1 MGGAQHDNQGLLP
14 SNLEVEQAVLGSLLS
29 DSGLTNWPQVAG
41 VLAADH
47 FAESVHSRIFN
58 AIATLCA
65 AGKPATPL
73 TLKSAFEKDETLQE
87 IGGFVYLAR
96 LMSSALPL
104 LSLRPHAELLR
115 DLSARRVVI
124 EAATKL
130 ISDAG
135 TVTIDE
141 TFRPLLASHVEAMQA
156 LFDNGATRKTTCTL
170 GEATTAMVDRITRIR
185 NGEIDRNAIK
195 TGITAL
201 DRFTGGLHRGEYII
215 LGGRPSMGKTALAV
229 QLAYNIAEGGGG
241 VFYASLEMP
250 VPLLTPRLTS
260 CRLWTPGASV
270 VSYQNLIRGLVND
283 TEMRWIE
290 SAAKEMKTWPLV
302 IDDAPGLS
310 APELEARIQVAKSRL
325 ERNGKTLDLVIVDH
339 LHKMRHPN
347 TPSKVN
353 EYTEIS
359 SRLAEM
365 AKRLDCPV
373 VALAQL
379 NRGVESRDDKHPQL
393 SDLRESGSIEQDA
406 DTVLFAYR
414 EAYYLERQRLAS
426 AAGESDRMAELD
438 AVKHKL
444 ELLIEKQRSGPI
456 GTINLW
462 CDMAANVVRD
472 SNQFSD
478 EMEQAA

>member
-1 MGGAQHDNQGLLP
+1 
-14 SNLEVEQAVLGSLLS
+14 LGSLLT
-29 DSGLTNWPQVAG
+29 DTALIYWPQVAG
-41 VLAADH
+41 LLTPDH
-47 FAESVHSRIFN
+47 FSEAIHSRIFE
-58 AIATLCA
+58 AIATLSG
-65 AGKPATPL
+65 AGKPASAM
-73 TLKSAFEKDETLQE
+73 TLKNVFEKDETLKE
-87 IGGFVYLAR
+87 IGGTVYLAR
-96 LMSSALPL
+96 LMASAIPL
-104 LSLRPHAELLR
+104 LSLRPHVELLR
-115 DLSARRVVI
+115 DLAARRTVI
-124 EAATKL
+124 EAANQL
-130 ISDAG
+130 ITDADN
-135 TVTIDE
+135 VTADE
-141 TFRPLLASHVEAMQA
+141 TFRPVLASHVESMQA
-156 LFDNGATRKTTCTL
+156 LFDDGATRKTTSTL
-170 GEATTAMVDRITRIR
+170 GEASAAMVDRITRIR
-185 NGEIDRNAIK
+185 SGEIDRNAIK
-195 TGITAL
+195 TGIAAL

-260 CRLWTPGASV
+260 CRLWTPGSAV
-270 VSYQNLIRGLVND
+270 VSYQSLIRGLVSD
-283 TEMRWIE
+283 TEMRWVE
-290 SAAKEMKTWPLV
+290 SAAKEMKSWPLV

-325 ERNGKTLDLVIVDH
+325 ERNGKSLDLVIVDH

-379 NRGVESRDDKHPQL
+379 NRSVESRDDKHPQL

-414 EAYYLERQRLAS
+414 EAYYLERQRLAG
-426 AAGESDRMAELD
+426 AAAESDRMAELE
-438 AVKHKL
+438 AVKNKM
-444 ELLIEKQRSGPI
+444 ELLVEKQRSGPI
-456 GTINLW
+456 GPINLW

-472 SNQFSD
+472 PNQSSD
-478 EMEQAA
+478 EMEITA

>member
-1 MGGAQHDNQGLLP
+1 MQGP
-14 SNLEVEQAVLGSLLS
+14 SNIEAEQAVLGSLLT
-29 DSGLTNWPQVAG
+29 DTPLIYWPQVAG
-41 VLAADH
+41 VLTPEH
-47 FAESVHSRIFN
+47 FSEAVHSRIFE
-58 AIATLCA
+58 AIAMLSR
-65 AGKPATPL
+65 AGKPASAM
-73 TLKSAFEKDETLQE
+73 TLKNAFEKDETLNE
-87 IGGFVYLAR
+87 IGGTVYLAR
-96 LMSSALPL
+96 LMASAIPL
-104 LSLRPHAELLR
+104 LSLRPHVELLR
-115 DLSARRVVI
+115 DLAARRVVI
-124 EAATKL
+124 EAARKL
-130 ISDAG
+130 INDADNV
-135 TVTIDE
+135 TVDE
-141 TFRPLLASHVEAMQA
+141 TFRPVLANHVEAMQA
-156 LFDNGATRKTTCTL
+156 LFDNGSTRKTTSTL

-195 TGITAL
+195 TGIASI

-260 CRLWTPGASV
+260 CRLWTPGTPV
-270 VSYQNLIRGLVND
+270 VSYQNLIRGLVSD
-283 TEMRWIE
+283 TEMRWVE

-310 APELEARIQVAKSRL
+310 APELEARVQVAKSRM
-325 ERNGKTLDLVIVDH
+325 ERNGKSLDLVIVDH

-359 SRLAEM
+359 SRLAEL

-414 EAYYLERQRLAS
+414 EAYYLERQRLAGV
-426 AAGESDRMAELD
+426 AAESDRRAEL
-438 AVKHKL
+438 AIARHKL

-472 SNQFSD
+472 PNHSE
-478 EMEQAA
+478 EMEIAA

>member
-1 MGGAQHDNQGLLP
+1 MQGPVNIEVEQGLL
-14 SNLEVEQAVLGSLLS
+14 GTLLS
-29 DSGLTNWPQVAG
+29 DTSGTLWPQVSG
-41 VLAADH
+41 LLRPEH
-47 FAESVHSRIFN
+47 FHEPLHARIFD
-58 AIATLCA
+58 AIASLA
-65 AGKPATPL
+65 SGGKVA
-73 TLKSAFEKDETLQE
+73 SAFTLQNAFAKDETLNE
-87 IGGFVYLAR
+87 LGGTGYLAR
-96 LMSSALPL
+96 LVASAAPAI
-104 LSLRPHAELLR
+104 SLKSHAELLR
-115 DLSARRVVI
+115 DLTARRVVI

-130 ISDAG
+130 ITDAD
-135 TVTIDE
+135 TVSVGD
-141 TFRPLLASHVEAMQA
+141 TFRPVLASHVEAMQA
-156 LFDNGATRKTTCTL
+156 LFDNGATRKTTSTL

-185 NGEIDRNAIK
+185 NGEIDRNAIQ
-195 TGITAL
+195 TGIAAL
-201 DRFTGGLHRGEYII
+201 DRFTGGLHRGEYLI

-229 QLAYNIAEGGGG
+229 QLAYNLAEGGGG

-260 CRLWTPGASV
+260 CRLWTPGTAA
-270 VSYQNLIRGLVND
+270 VSYQNLIRGLVSD
-283 TEMRWIE
+283 TEMRWVE
-290 SAAKEMKTWPLV
+290 SAAKEMKSWPLV

-310 APELEARIQVAKSRL
+310 APELEARIQVAKSKL
-325 ERNGKTLDLVIVDH
+325 ERNGKSLDLVIVDH

-365 AKRLDCPV
+365 AKRLNCPV

-414 EAYYLERQRLAS
+414 EAYYLERQRLAG
-426 AAGESDRMAELD
+426 AAAEADRMAELD
-438 AVKHKL
+438 ASKHKL

-472 SNQFSD
+472 PNQFI
-478 EMEQAA
+478 ELEQAA